1 MSSATVEATT
11 TAAKPWRLG
20 ARTRKA
26 VLVLHIASVGSW
38 LGIDVVMAVLTF
50 TAMGTDDQS
59 TKALCF
65 RVLELVTVWPM
76 TVSGL
81 TCLVTGVLLAMGSK
95 YGLTKYW
102 WVVVKLCINLLL
114 SSLVLVALR
123 PGVAELADRGEAND
137 LAVPLGDMIFPPI
150 VSPTLLRVAVVLSVF
165 NPWGLLRKTNKKW

>member
-1 MSSATVEATT
+1 MSSATLEAT
-11 TAAKPWRLG
+11 AAVKKPWRLG

-50 TAMGTDDQS
+50 TALGTDDQS

-102 WVVVKLCINLLL
+102 WVVVKLVLNLLL
-114 SSLVLVALR
+114 STLVLVSLR
-123 PGVAELADRGEAND
+123 PGVAVIADRAESND
-137 LAVPLGDMIFPPI
+137 LDIPLGDMIYPPI
-150 VSPTLLRVAVVLSVF
+150 VSPTLLMVAVVLSVF
-165 NPWGLLRKTNKKW
+165 KPWGLLRKKKQ